1 LRAGLK
7 EFSGTSE
14 SHATHNL
21 VGGAGAA
28 AIATLLT
35 GPLDTA
41 KTRTQMIHTEGSCDV
56 HSNRSM
62 LRIMKDI
69 YKSEGFTGLWKGNN
83 ARMIKVVP
91 ASAIMITSYEIGK
104 DIIKTLFELP

>member
-1 LRAGLK
+1 
-7 EFSGTSE
+7 
-14 SHATHNL
+14 
-21 VGGAGAA
+21 
-28 AIATLLT
+28 
-35 GPLDTA
+35 
-41 KTRTQMIHTEGSCDV
+41 MIHTEGSCDV